1 MNINLNDN
9 LTDEEIDQLVKTRNE
24 LTLKI
29 DSHFKKKKIAKI
41 NNNKKYIGK
50 CYKDT
55 RAMDHITYMKVI
67 GVVMNSEYRV
77 NVIAFETPFKFFAD
91 APDSTVC
98 GDELIWTEDFGLFCF
113 DIVHG
118 EGRVIDNLEEISSE
132 EWLKALDDCV
142 VKIRCY

>member
-1 MNINLNDN
+1 MNTTLSHD

-41 NNNKKYIGK
+41 NNNRKYIGK

-55 RAMDHITYMKVI
+55 RAMDHII

-118 EGRVIDNLEEISSE
+118 EGRVIDILEEISSE
-132 EWLKALDDCV
+132 EWSKALDDCV
-142 VKIRCY
+142 MKIRCY

>member
-1 MNINLNDN
+1 MNINLNDD

-29 DSHFKKKKIAKI
+29 DSYFEKKKIAKI
-41 NNNKKYIGK
+41 SNNRKYIGK

-55 RAMDHITYMKVI
+55 RAIDHITYMKVI
-67 GVVMNSEYRV
+67 GVVMNNEYRV

-91 APDSTVC
+91 APDSTLC
-98 GDELIWTEDFGLFCF
+98 GDELIWTEDFGLFWV
-113 DIVHG
+113 DVAHG

-142 VKIRCY
+142 AKIRCC

>member
-67 GVVMNSEYRV
+67 GVILRRRFVMWKMYMKQARRLLQWMQQNCRSRKEK
-77 NVIAFETPFKFFAD
+77 PQK
-91 APDSTVC
+91 SC
-98 GDELIWTEDFGLFCF
+98 
-113 DIVHG
+113 
-118 EGRVIDNLEEISSE
+118 
-132 EWLKALDDCV
+132 
-142 VKIRCY
+142 

>member
-50 CYKDT
+50 YTDGSG
-55 RAMDHITYMKVI
+55 R
-67 GVVMNSEYRV
+67 
-77 NVIAFETPFKFFAD
+77 
-91 APDSTVC
+91 
-98 GDELIWTEDFGLFCF
+98 
-113 DIVHG
+113 HG
-118 EGRVIDNLEEISSE
+118 ASG
-132 EWLKALDDCV
+132 A
-142 VKIRCY
+142 